1 MDSIKYEA
9 TVSQIDFIDGVYK
22 SKCKLLSSR
31 ATEVSDLDT
40 ESVILEKTE
49 KILKHLID
57 TLAKKD
63 LSKMDK
69 LVTYGLNTIFPDKD
83 IRFKSE
89 LVERGS
95 KLRIELNTIFKDM
108 EVGSDSQGS
117 ITVIESFLLRVLCI
131 LKLKKAPFL
140 YMDEPFGAID
150 NEYAY
155 KVSPLIAEIAK
166 KLNLDILLVTHNPTF
181 MEDAKS
187 SYRLKLSKEN
197 LVIENL
203 KK

>member
-1 MDSIKYEA
+1 MDEMRYS
-9 TVSQIDFIDGVYK
+9 TVMSRIDFIDGMYQ
-22 SKCKLLSSR
+22 SKKKQLKER
-31 ATEVSDLDT
+31 EVEVSTLEC

-57 TLAKKD
+57 SLAKKD
-63 LSKMDK
+63 LTKMDK

-83 IRFKSE
+83 IRFQSE

-95 KLRIELNTIFKDM
+95 KLRINLNTIFKDQ
-108 EVGSDSQGS
+108 EVDSDSQGS

-150 NEYAY
+150 SQYAY
-155 KVSPLIAEIAK
+155 KVSPLIAEISK
-166 KLNLDILLVTHNPTF
+166 KLKLDILLVTHNPTF
-181 MEDAKS
+181 MEDANIAYKIKS
-187 SYRLKLSKEN
+187 EKDN
-197 LVIENL
+197 LTIETL

>member
-1 MDSIKYEA
+1 MDDIRYS
-9 TVSQIDFIDGVYK
+9 TVMSQIDFIDGMFQ
-22 SKCKLLSSR
+22 SKKKQFKER
-31 ATEVSDLDT
+31 DTEVAGLER

-69 LVTYGLNTIFPDKD
+69 LVTYGLNTIFPDRD
-83 IRFKSE
+83 IRFQSE

-95 KLRIELNTIFKDM
+95 KLRINLNTIFKDK
-108 EVGSDSQGS
+108 EVDPDSQGS
-117 ITVIESFLLRVLCI
+117 VTVIESFLLRVLCI
-131 LKLKKAPFL
+131 FKLKKAPFL

-150 NEYAY
+150 SQYAY
-155 KVSPLIAEIAK
+155 KVSPLIAEISK
-166 KLNLDILLVTHNPTF
+166 KLKLDVLLVTHNPTF
-181 MEDAKS
+181 MEDANL
-187 SYRLKLSKEN
+187 SYRLYLEKDN
-197 LVIENL
+197 LAIETL